1 LQLEMQ
7 QAQSKHGSGDSV
19 DLIAF
24 VLEAAEGVAHLGL
37 THVRLFALHP
47 IYQSSVMVLMSL
59 GL

>member
-1 LQLEMQ
+1 MQ

>member
-1 LQLEMQ
+1 MQ

-37 THVRLFALHP
+37 THVQLFALHP
-47 IYQSSVMVLMSL
+47 IYHQQSLRSPLIEAA
-59 GL
+59 